1 MLGQGSVGR
10 LEQEALSG
18 LSALGLHP
26 CCQDPTS
33 QRLVQRQAEDTA
45 LPANQPNSQVLP
57 PQGLDVRIDAA
68 DLGAL
73 ALLQLPL
80 HLLAVGVLHG
90 FNGWKQGREVE
101 GRLGRGQEQRVL
113 LPLELRM
120 ETGAESGKQ
129 RVLGWAV
136 SWTEWLWVS
145 CSTSLSL
152 STTGR

>member
-1 MLGQGSVGR
+1 MRAVLGQGGVGR

-26 CCQDPTS
+26 RCQDPTS
-33 QRLVQRQAEDTA
+33 QRLVQRQAEGTA

-80 HLLAVGVLHG
+80 HLLAVGILHG
-90 FNGWKQGREVE
+90 FNGCGQDVALSTK
-101 GRLGRGQEQRVL
+101 RLGAS
-113 LPLELRM
+113 P
-120 ETGAESGKQ
+120 
-129 RVLGWAV
+129 
-136 SWTEWLWVS
+136 
-145 CSTSLSL
+145 
-152 STTGR
+152 TGRGHPAPLRLGLLAAGPGFPRNSQTKGIRWGLVLIF